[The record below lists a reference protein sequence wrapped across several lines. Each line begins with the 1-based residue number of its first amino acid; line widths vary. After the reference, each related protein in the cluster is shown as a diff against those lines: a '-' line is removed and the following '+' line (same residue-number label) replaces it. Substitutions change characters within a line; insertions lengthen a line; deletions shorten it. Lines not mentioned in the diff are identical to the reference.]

1 MTWNRQ
7 IQGIL
12 IPNMTIKNLWSL
24 SIDEA
29 ITAERIKHELGPN
42 YEIFFPVN
50 SHLKDIDLIIF
61 NLKSGKCK
69 TVQVKGSRTYGSNNE
84 QYAWITVK
92 EMSILKP
99 TNKTDFFI
107 FVWHVAKHISGK
119 RSIEQAYIVIP
130 TEELQKKCRNEKT
143 KRKNGYNFVFWTDL
157 KKSAF
162 DYPAEK
168 KSKAKEIDF
177 SKYLNNFRLLK

>member
-1 MTWNRQ
+1 MV
-7 IQGIL
+7 
-12 IPNMTIKNLWSL
+12 IKNLWSL

-29 ITAERIKHELGPN
+29 ITAERIKHELGSG
-42 YEIFFPVN
+42 YQVFFPVN
-50 SHLKDIDLIIF
+50 SQLKDIDFIVF
-61 NLKSGKCK
+61 NLKNGKSK
-69 TVQVKGSRTYGSNNE
+69 TVQVKGSRTYGNNDE

-92 EMSILKP
+92 ENSILKP

-107 FVWHVAKHISGK
+107 FVWHVEKHISGE
-119 RSIEQAYIVIP
+119 RNIEQAYIVIP
-130 TEELQKKCRNEKT
+130 LAELQKICKNKKT

-168 KSKAKEIDF
+168 KSKSKEIDF
-177 SKYLNNFRLLK
+177 SKYLNNFNLLK